1 MNGMSWCHGWQVA
14 TNVQDERYVVVPWM
28 ASSDECSGWPFSDI
42 LYFKALVHPC
52 TSTVMIFSRQII
64 SAYVDVGN
72 VLVPWMAKN
81 AYVQDVTLIQKQVQ
95 HDEVFRINNRH
106 PEFISGSS
114 LCI

>member
-1 MNGMSWCHGWQVA
+1 MSWCHGWQVA
-14 TNVQDERYVVVPWM
+14 TNVQDERYVV
-28 ASSDECSGWPFSDI
+28 
-42 LYFKALVHPC
+42 
-52 TSTVMIFSRQII
+52 
-64 SAYVDVGN
+64 
-72 VLVPWMAKN
+72 VPWMAKN